1 MEEEER
7 VDVHNRGM
15 EGNGKP
21 NESKN
26 EAVAKMEQSKSPPLY
41 KEGTMNEDISKDI
54 VKDAADSVP
63 SANKTSSVNPSIMHN
78 DEISHDLRDASDA
91 MTTPIINDEYSS
103 IEAMQCIYSTTCI
116 VTEETTSGAREN
128 SNVATNNDDL
138 HLGTAP
144 LVSNA
149 SIECMD
155 LDVEDAAAD
164 KGSSITE
171 DSNTAAISSEQGAHA
186 ISLINELAVK
196 IPNDTASDITDSTT
210 AEDLATSDAKSSTI
224 SEPSSGELADPN
236 LTTDSVIT
244 SNHDITDNHPVKDP
258 VTACT
263 NIEDLPNITE
273 GTPAL
278 IEAPV
283 TTLVTGEGGI
293 GEVAVQRLD
302 DSLTFDDIEDFMCD
316 SLDFSEESKILQ
328 QSHDTMK
335 NSEKDRN
342 IISSLPYTVPSAK
355 PFGHKEPIISVHQ
368 QDFRKSLPRTLYTP
382 IQKPL
387 GFTRMQ
393 TLSPAH
399 LPLADVGR
407 SNELMTAQVPS
418 ISPW

>member
-7 VDVHNRGM
+7 IDVHDGGM

-26 EAVAKMEQSKSPPLY
+26 EAVARMEQSKSPPLC
-41 KEGTMNEDISKDI
+41 KEGTMNGDISKDI
-54 VKDAADSVP
+54 IHDTAGSVP
-63 SANKTSSVNPSIMHN
+63 SANKTSSVNPSITHN
-78 DEISHDLRDASDA
+78 NEISHDLHDASDA
-91 MTTPIINDEYSS
+91 TTTPIINDEYSG
-103 IEAMQCIYSTTCI
+103 IEAIQCTYSTTCN
-116 VTEETTSGAREN
+116 VTEETASGAREN

-144 LVSNA
+144 SNA

-155 LDVEDAAAD
+155 FDVEDAAPY
-164 KGSSITE
+164 KGSSIVE
-171 DSNTAAISSEQGAHA
+171 DSNTAAISSEQGTRA
-186 ISLINELAVK
+186 ISLINELAVN
-196 IPNDTASDITDSTT
+196 IPDNTTSNITDNTT
-210 AEDLATSDAKSSTI
+210 VEDLATSDAKSSTI
-224 SEPSSGELADPN
+224 SEPSSGEPADPN
-236 LTTDSVIT
+236 LTIDLMIT
-244 SNHDITDNHPVKDP
+244 SNHDITGNHPVKDP

-328 QSHDTMK
+328 HSHDAMK

-342 IISSLPYTVPSAK
+342 IMPSLPYTVPSAK
-355 PFGHKEPIISVHQ
+355 PFCHKEPVISVHQ

-382 IQKPL
+382 IQKHL
-387 GFTRMQ
+387 GFARMQ
-393 TLSPAH
+393 TLNPAH
-399 LPLADVGR
+399 LSLADVGR
-407 SNELMTAQVPS
+407 SSESMTAQVPS

>member
-7 VDVHNRGM
+7 IDDGGM

-26 EAVAKMEQSKSPPLY
+26 EAVAKMEQSKSPPLC

-54 VKDAADSVP
+54 VKDAAGSVP
-63 SANKTSSVNPSIMHN
+63 SANNTSSVNPSITHN
-78 DEISHDLRDASDA
+78 DEISHDLHDASDA
-91 MTTPIINDEYSS
+91 TTTPIINDEYSS
-103 IEAMQCIYSTTCI
+103 IEAMQCTYSTTCN
-116 VTEETTSGAREN
+116 VTEETISGASED
-128 SNVATNNDDL
+128 SNVATNNDGL

-144 LVSNA
+144 SNA

-164 KGSSITE
+164 KVSSITE
-171 DSNTAAISSEQGAHA
+171 DSNTAAISSEQGARA
-186 ISLINELAVK
+186 ISLINELSVK
-196 IPNDTASDITDSTT
+196 IPDNTTSDITDSTT
-210 AEDLATSDAKSSTI
+210 AEDLATSDAKGSTI
-224 SEPSSGELADPN
+224 LEPNSGEPGDPN
-236 LTTDSVIT
+236 LTIDPVIT
-244 SNHDITDNHPVKDP
+244 SDHDITDNHPVKDP
-258 VTACT
+258 ITACT

-328 QSHDTMK
+328 HSHDAMQ

-342 IISSLPYTVPSAK
+342 IMSSLPYTVPSAK
-355 PFGHKEPIISVHQ
+355 PFGHKEPIISIHQ

-387 GFTRMQ
+387 GFARMQ

-399 LPLADVGR
+399 LSLADVGR
-407 SNELMTAQVPS
+407 SSESMTAQVPS

>member
-7 VDVHNRGM
+7 IDDGGM

-26 EAVAKMEQSKSPPLY
+26 EAVAKMEQSKSPPLC

-54 VKDAADSVP
+54 DKDTAGSVP
-63 SANKTSSVNPSIMHN
+63 SANNTSSVNPSITHN
-78 DEISHDLRDASDA
+78 DEISHDLHDASDA
-91 MTTPIINDEYSS
+91 TTTPIINDEYSS
-103 IEAMQCIYSTTCI
+103 IEAMQCTYSTTCN
-116 VTEETTSGAREN
+116 VTEETISGASEDN
-128 SNVATNNDDL
+128 NVATNNDDL

-144 LVSNA
+144 SNA

-171 DSNTAAISSEQGAHA
+171 DSNTAAISSEQGARA
-186 ISLINELAVK
+186 ISLINELSVK
-196 IPNDTASDITDSTT
+196 IPDNTTSDITDSTT
-210 AEDLATSDAKSSTI
+210 AEDLATSDAKGSTI
-224 SEPSSGELADPN
+224 LEPNSGEPGDPN
-236 LTTDSVIT
+236 LTIDPVIT
-244 SNHDITDNHPVKDP
+244 SDHDITDNHPVKDP
-258 VTACT
+258 ITACT

-328 QSHDTMK
+328 HSHDAMQ

-342 IISSLPYTVPSAK
+342 IMSSLPYTVPSAK
-355 PFGHKEPIISVHQ
+355 PFGHKEPIISIHQ

-387 GFTRMQ
+387 GFARMQ
-393 TLSPAH
+393 TLSSAH
-399 LPLADVGR
+399 LSLADVGR
-407 SNELMTAQVPS
+407 SSESMTAQVPS